1 MYFLPRNTTKLSEN
15 FLDVLKDF
23 VHPFLDLHQPDSA
36 LMRVMPWSKT
46 IKDFLQGNKIPV
58 LERPRDSADLH
69 LTDCVGT
76 HQGADGYHSDP
87 INSTPAGG
95 RRTGLESTRMSQR
108 L

>member
-1 MYFLPRNTTKLSEN
+1 MQSEN

-23 VHPFLDLHQPDSA
+23 MYPFLDLHQPDSA

-58 LERPRDSADLH
+58 LERPGNSPDLH
-69 LTDCVGT
+69 LTESVGT
-76 HQGADGYHSDP
+76 HQRTDGYHSDP
-87 INSTPAGG
+87 INSTPAEG
-95 RRTGLESTRMSQR
+95 RRMGLEATSMSQH